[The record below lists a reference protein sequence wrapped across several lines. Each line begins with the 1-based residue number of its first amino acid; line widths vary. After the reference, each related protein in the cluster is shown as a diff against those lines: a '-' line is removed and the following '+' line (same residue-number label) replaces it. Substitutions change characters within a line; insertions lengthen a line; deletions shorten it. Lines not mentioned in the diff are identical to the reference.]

1 MTDTQEAPVVE
12 EKEKS
17 LDDYLAEFDAQTQPE
32 PQPTEGEQV
41 PEWKHLENTVNDLQQ
56 QQYRRGIDESIGKMK
71 AVSEISH
78 VGNTAI
84 EGYLEQRARLD
95 PRITQAFM
103 QKDRNPVAWDQILK
117 TLAKDYQNEI
127 RQPDAQVTEDQKAMR
142 AAVESQPDTGEPIEK
157 SVRDLNT
164 MNDAEFAKYKAS
176 LM

>member
-1 MTDTQEAPVVE
+1 
-12 EKEKS
+12 
-17 LDDYLAEFDAQTQPE
+17 
-32 PQPTEGEQV
+32 
-41 PEWKHLENTVNDLQQ
+41 
-56 QQYRRGIDESIGKMK
+56 MK

-164 MNDAEFAKYKAS
+164 MNDAEFAIYKAS